1 MTTAKEQFTARA
13 APELLPDMRGIAETE
28 GRDFGAVLEDAMRLY
43 IAKWRV
49 NQPEVRPEWI
59 AHYRDSV
66 EKNRRL
72 AELLAEAE
80 QRE

>member
-13 APELLPDMRGIAETE
+13 APELLADMRDIAETE

-49 NQPEVRPEWI
+49 NPPEVRPGWI
-59 AHYRDSV
+59 EHYRDNV
-66 EKNRRL
+66 EKNRR
-72 AELLAEAE
+72 
-80 QRE
+80 

>member
-13 APELLPDMRGIAETE
+13 APELLADIRDIAETE
-28 GRDFGAVLEDAMRLY
+28 GRVFGTVLEDAMRLN

-49 NQPEVRPEWI
+49 NPPEVRPEWI

-72 AELLAEAE
+72 GELMAQAEH
-80 QRE
+80 RE